1 MTQVSD
7 LHSKWLQDPEY
18 QAAYEALTPE
28 FEIASA
34 IIAART
40 QAGLTQEELAEI
52 MSAKQSQVARWEGG
66 EQNATIKTLMRIAQ
80 ATGTRLQISFIPI
93 EPKPQH

>member
-1 MTQVSD
+1 MTKVDQ
-7 LHSKWLQDPEY
+7 LHQQWLEEPEY
-18 QAAYEALTPE
+18 QTAYEEMAKE

-40 QAGLTQEELAEI
+40 QAGLTQEELAQR

-66 EQNATIKTLMRIAQ
+66 EQNATIKTLIRIAE
-80 ATGTRLQISFIPI
+80 ATGTHLKISF
-93 EPKPQH
+93 EKAAQSS